1 MFVLMLKADV
11 VICVGLCIDGG
22 GSYGG
27 MLYEGCLRK
36 EGTVEG
42 QDA

>member
-1 MFVLMLKADV
+1 MLKADV
-11 VICVGLCIDGG
+11 VICVGLCIGDGD
-22 GSYGG
+22 SYGG

-36 EGTVEG
+36 EGAMEG